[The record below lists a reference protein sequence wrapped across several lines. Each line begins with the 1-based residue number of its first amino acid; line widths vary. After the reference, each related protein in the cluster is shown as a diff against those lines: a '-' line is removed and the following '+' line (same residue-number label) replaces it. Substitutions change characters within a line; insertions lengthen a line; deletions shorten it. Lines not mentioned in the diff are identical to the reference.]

1 MANGFL
7 NTFLFVGLPYI
18 ALALAIGVGILRFTT
33 RPFSY
38 SSLSSQ
44 FLENEQLFWGSNL
57 FHWGLGWVLGGH
69 LVGFLIPRSVL
80 WWNSNP
86 LRLFVLE
93 STALIGAL
101 LALFGVC
108 ALMVRR
114 FYNKKVVAVTTPM
127 DRILL
132 TLLLIQVLTGIDTA
146 LRYRWGS
153 SWYASAAVPYL
164 RSVLLL
170 APRPEFIVSLPWGP
184 KLHMVSGFLVIL
196 VNPFTRLVHFLVV
209 PIWYLWR
216 KPQRVI
222 WNRRSGARS

>member
-1 MANGFL
+1 MPNSFL

-18 ALALAIGVGILRFTT
+18 ALGLAIVVSILRFTS

-57 FHWGLGWVLGGH
+57 WHWGISWVLGGH
-69 LVGFLIPRSVL
+69 IVGFLFPKTVL
-80 WWNSNP
+80 WWNANP
-86 LRLFVLE
+86 LRLFILE
-93 STALIGAL
+93 STALVGAL
-101 LALFGVC
+101 LALFGLT
-108 ALMVRR
+108 ALMIRR
-114 FYNKKVVAVTTPM
+114 FTNPRVVAVTTTM
-127 DRILL
+127 DRVLL
-132 TLLLIQVLTGIDTA
+132 ALLLIQVLTGLDTA

-164 RSVLLL
+164 KSLLL
-170 APRPEFIVSLPWGP
+170 FAPRPEYVVSLPWGP

-196 VNPFTRLVHFLVV
+196 AIPFTRLVHFLVV
-209 PIWYLWR
+209 PVWYLWR
-216 KPQRVI
+216 KPQVVI